1 MLLRKI
7 YPTKIISGWVIRE
20 YSHILK
26 IIFTYLLKLSDTE
39 KGINGLQRQLE
50 SRDQE
55 LADERSKRQVLERHF
70 EKKTQHRL
78 INDLAKQRSRVQMGA
93 YF

>member
-1 MLLRKI
+1 MK
-7 YPTKIISGWVIRE
+7 P
-20 YSHILK
+20 HDQPFDFIL
-26 IIFTYLLKLSDTE
+26 DTE

-55 LADERSKRQVLERHF
+55 LADERSKRQILEKHF

-78 INDLAKQRSRVQMGA
+78 MNDLAKQRTRVGA